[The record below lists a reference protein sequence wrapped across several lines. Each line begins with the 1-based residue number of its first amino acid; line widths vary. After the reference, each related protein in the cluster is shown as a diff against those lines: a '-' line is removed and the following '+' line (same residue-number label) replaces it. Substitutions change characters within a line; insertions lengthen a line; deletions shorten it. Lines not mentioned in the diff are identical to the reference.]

1 MGTVFPGNDGRSD
14 VGARRGGR
22 ELLGRRRERGDLCTC
37 SCTRWDASPWALEQ
51 ERKVKSLVAG
61 GEVNWGPTGI

>member
-1 MGTVFPGNDGRSD
+1 MGSVFLGNNGRSD
-14 VGARRGGR
+14 AGARGGGC
-22 ELLGRRRERGDLCTC
+22 ELLGRRRGRGDLCTC
-37 SCTRWDASPWALEQ
+37 SCARWDASPWALEQ